1 MTGWLVVL
9 GFAVSSSV
17 DNFGVGL
24 SYGIRN
30 IKLGISANT
39 IIAVICF
46 VFSIISIIFGN
57 WLSMVLPG
65 ILPILIGAVLIFF
78 IGIRIVLMIVPRE
91 KVQKER
97 SESDLTNNKID
108 NILRHPE
115 IADADNSG
123 EISLGE
129 AVLLGVALSANALTN
144 GLGAGL
150 LDCTPLALSLIT
162 AIGSFI
168 SLWAGARLGKKAAN
182 LHIGSFNLGE
192 ISTLLSGIILILIAL
207 KTVFL

>member
-30 IKLGISANT
+30 IKLGMSANA

-46 VFSIISIIFGN
+46 VFSIISIILGN
-57 WLSMVLPG
+57 WLSLVLPG

-150 LDCTPLALSLIT
+150 LDCTPLALSLISNRQFYLT
-162 AIGSFI
+162 MGRCQ
-168 SLWAGARLGKKAAN
+168 ARKKSGKSSHRV
-182 LHIGSFNLGE
+182 L
-192 ISTLLSGIILILIAL
+192 
-207 KTVFL
+207 